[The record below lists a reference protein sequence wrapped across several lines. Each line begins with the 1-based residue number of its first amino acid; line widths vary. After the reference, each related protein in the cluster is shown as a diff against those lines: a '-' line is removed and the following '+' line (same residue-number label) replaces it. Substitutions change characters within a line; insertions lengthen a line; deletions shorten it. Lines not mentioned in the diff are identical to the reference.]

1 MLVFLVYLPLH
12 KILLWEI
19 FFCSPEIAP
28 WSREFSQKIF
38 FWTFC
43 FNGQNKKR
51 FFTFSTRNIT
61 TVLFLFF
68 HSSLWWSNFLNLY
81 SNWEKVNFH
90 QKKFSIFCFSAKLIF
105 LLHNWVTFLFLRS
118 KQNDFLHFPELQN
131 YFSCFFIVACDG
143 TIFWKLYSSK
153 VKVIKGRF

>member
-19 FFCSPEIAP
+19 FFWSPEIAP

-68 HSSLWWSNFLNLY
+68 HSSMWWSNFLNLY

-105 LLHNWVTFLFLRS
+105 LLHNWVTFCFYG
-118 KQNDFLHFPELQN
+118 QNKTIFYIFQN
-131 YFSCFFIVACDG
+131 YKTTFLAFS
-143 TIFWKLYSSK
+143 
-153 VKVIKGRF
+153 